1 MEETIKIKPIV
12 QYLPSNFNYIQKGK
26 RAMVSPLDHPGEL
39 VSNTTMVITS
49 PVVEVGDTWF
59 ETENT
64 RYIMANEYNV
74 YNDTY

>member
-1 MEETIKIKPIV
+1 MEEIIEIKPIV
-12 QYLPSNFNYIQKGK
+12 QYFSSNHNYIQKGK
-26 RAMVSPLDHPGEL
+26 RAMVQPVDHPGEL

-49 PVVEVGDTWF
+49 PVVEVGATWF

-64 RYIMANEYNV
+64 RYIMANEYNI

>member
-26 RAMVSPLDHPGEL
+26 RAMVVPLDHPGEF

-49 PVVEVGDTWF
+49 PVVEVGGTWF

-64 RYIMANEYNV
+64 RYIMANEYNI
-74 YNDTY
+74 YNGTY